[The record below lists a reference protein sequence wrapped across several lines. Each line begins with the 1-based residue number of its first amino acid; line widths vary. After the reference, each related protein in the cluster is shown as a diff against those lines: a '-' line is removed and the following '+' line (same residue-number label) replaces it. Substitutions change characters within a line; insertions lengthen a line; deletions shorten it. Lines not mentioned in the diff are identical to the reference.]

1 MFLQNVRK
9 QKPGLYED
17 ISKGLSRNYL
27 DKEFDLTEKD
37 HEKAQR
43 EVKRMAQDL
52 YAVYTVFDKHHQV
65 NQYESFKT
73 LVTVFQQQCEVVEN
87 PEKTVREVVIREK
100 PVGDE
105 IISTPHN
112 TDARYAKKGK
122 QTVCGQ
128 KGFLTETCDK
138 NNKTQFITDT
148 GVTSATTADVKE
160 LSAIQERLEEGKM
173 KPEEQYADAGFVN
186 GQTIVDSHGK
196 GIALEGP
203 SSGRSQSFEKYQ
215 DKDRPSTQRISKCVS
230 MRKTRKYPCWPVRKN
245 KRR

>member
-1 MFLQNVRK
+1 MR
-9 QKPGLYED
+9 D

-100 PVGDE
+100 P
-105 IISTPHN
+105 
-112 TDARYAKKGK
+112 R
-122 QTVCGQ
+122 
-128 KGFLTETCDK
+128 
-138 NNKTQFITDT
+138 
-148 GVTSATTADVKE
+148 
-160 LSAIQERLEEGKM
+160 M
-173 KPEEQYADAGFVN
+173 
-186 GQTIVDSHGK
+186 
-196 GIALEGP
+196 
-203 SSGRSQSFEKYQ
+203 
-215 DKDRPSTQRISKCVS
+215 
-230 MRKTRKYPCWPVRKN
+230 
-245 KRR
+245 

>member
-1 MFLQNVRK
+1 MSCQKMTGAICIEIKYIRSLMKRFSGNCMQGWLQTLSRYGLFKETLRVFLQNLRK

-100 PVGDE
+100 P
-105 IISTPHN
+105 
-112 TDARYAKKGK
+112 R
-122 QTVCGQ
+122 
-128 KGFLTETCDK
+128 
-138 NNKTQFITDT
+138 
-148 GVTSATTADVKE
+148 
-160 LSAIQERLEEGKM
+160 M
-173 KPEEQYADAGFVN
+173 
-186 GQTIVDSHGK
+186 
-196 GIALEGP
+196 
-203 SSGRSQSFEKYQ
+203 
-215 DKDRPSTQRISKCVS
+215 
-230 MRKTRKYPCWPVRKN
+230 
-245 KRR
+245 